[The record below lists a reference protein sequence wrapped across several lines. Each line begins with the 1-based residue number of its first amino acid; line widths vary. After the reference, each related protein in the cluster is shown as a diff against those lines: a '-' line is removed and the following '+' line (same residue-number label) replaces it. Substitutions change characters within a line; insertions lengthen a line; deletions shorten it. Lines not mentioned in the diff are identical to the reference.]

1 MNIRFRTINI
11 RCLNYGLIYIL
22 SFAVMVKSETTIRV
36 RYGEVDQMGFMYYG
50 NYALYYEVARAA
62 MIREAGYP
70 YSEMEKDGTVMPVVK
85 MNAKFLK
92 PARYDELIKVETTMT
107 ELLKHPFV
115 TFYHKL
121 FNEQNELIHKSEVTL
136 TFYNLASGKRV
147 PMPERLRKILE
158 PHFIK

>member
-1 MNIRFRTINI
+1 MI
-11 RCLNYGLIYIL
+11 
-22 SFAVMVKSETTIRV
+22 KSETKIRV
-36 RYGEVDQMGFMYYG
+36 RYGEVDQMGFLYYG
-50 NYALYYEVARAA
+50 NYALFYEVGRAE

-92 PARYDELIKVETTMT
+92 PAKYDELIRVETTMT

-121 FNEQNELIHKSEVTL
+121 YNEQNELIHKGEVTL
-136 TFYNLASGKRV
+136 TFYNLSTLKRV
-147 PMPERLRKILE
+147 PMPDRLRNILE
-158 PHFIK
+158 LHFKK